1 MTRMRALL
9 GVHLHMCYN
18 RHVSVEWEVFLRRRG
33 GCVAWLIIVSAIAAL
48 FLVWQYSGFRL
59 ANRTLPAGMR
69 MAGLSVEGKTR
80 EQALSDL
87 AGAFAVPV
95 EVTYQDQH
103 LSLPPDSVEL
113 RYNAEETA
121 AKLDEILGVREGFN
135 GFIAHVLRH
144 PPEPVDVLPAVS
156 YSEERLDGFLARV
169 AGQYDRAPQEPVPLP
184 ESLTYRPAQPG
195 RELDVEASRARL
207 AAALVSATS
216 WQVELVVRTEEAPPQ
231 DIDVLRQLL
240 QSLLDSHVGLIPG
253 IFVKDLQTG
262 DELGVNADVAY
273 AGLSVLKIAILEETY
288 RLLDLPLTPEV
299 TDWVSDT
306 MGVTSSNFKA
316 NLLLYDVIG
325 NGDSYQGVENLT
337 ASMNYLGLLDTFV
350 AAPYDEQAPLTIVT
364 AANSR
369 TDITTHPDPY
379 MQTTPLDIGLLLEMM
394 YQCSQGGGALM
405 VAYPGGFTVDECNQ
419 MIEWMSINRIDSLIE
434 AGVPVGTKVAHK
446 QGFTGD
452 THADAGLVF
461 SPGGDF
467 VLVVY
472 LYRPQWLEWEESAP
486 LITDIATA
494 TYNYFNPAQ

>member
-1 MTRMRALL
+1 MTCMRVLL

-18 RHVSVEWEVFLRRRG
+18 RTVSVAWEVFLRRRG
-33 GCVAWLIIVSAIAAL
+33 GCVAWLIIVVAIAAL

-95 EVTYQDQH
+95 EVIYQDQH

-121 AKLDEILGVREGFN
+121 ARLDEILEAREGLN

-144 PPEPVDVLPAVS
+144 SPEPVDVLPAVS

-184 ESLTYRPAQPG
+184 ESLTYRPGQPG

-207 AAALVSATS
+207 AAALVSATN

-240 QSLLDSHVGLIPG
+240 QSLLDGHAGLIPG

-288 RLLDLPLTPEV
+288 RLLDLPLTAEV
-299 TDWVSDT
+299 TDWVSET

-316 NLLLYDVIG
+316 NLLLSDVIG

-337 ASMNYLGLLDTFV
+337 ASMNYLGLLDTFI

-369 TDITTHPDPY
+369 TDITTHADPY

-405 VAYPGGFTVDECNQ
+405 VAYPGGFSVDECNQ

-467 VLVVY
+467 VLIVY